1 MLLNHTR
8 GPVDTRVMPED
19 NNHHASDDARGR
31 PDPAAA
37 PAQLDRLAVLVHE
50 LNNLL
55 DGCLRCL
62 ASARTKAGR
71 GGADP
76 DTDHLL
82 ETVQAGLMQM
92 AGLVHGA
99 TQSSGVPIG
108 SSMLE
113 PAHRRTL
120 GETIAH
126 AREVALASVGDDSI
140 RIQVICEEGLSDLPA
155 GPLYSA
161 VLNGLINA
169 VEAVRSSPRE
179 GVSLIELTASTVGG
193 VLDLRVIDPG
203 PGLEIDPDR
212 ALEPRVSTKGPG
224 RGLGLAVSREL
235 IEREGGS
242 IELRDRGGHQR
253 GVELRISVPI
263 PADRGS
269 VWIGQSGG
277 SDD

>member
-1 MLLNHTR
+1 MLLNHT
-8 GPVDTRVMPED
+8 PASVDIRVMPED
-19 NNHHASDDARGR
+19 NNPHASDDARGR
-31 PDPAAA
+31 PEPGPDHAE
-37 PAQLDRLAVLVHE
+37 LDRLAVLVHE

-62 ASARTKAGR
+62 ASARTKSVR

-76 DTDHLL
+76 DTEHLL
-82 ETVQAGLMQM
+82 ETVHAGLMQM
-92 AGLVHGA
+92 AGLVRGA
-99 TQSSGVPIG
+99 TRSTGVPIG
-108 SSMLE
+108 SSVLE

-126 AREVALASVGDDSI
+126 AREVALAAVADDSI
-140 RIQVICEEGLSDLPA
+140 RIQVICEEGLGELPA

-179 GVSLIELTASTVGG
+179 GVSLIELTASTAGG
-193 VLDLRVIDPG
+193 VLDLRIIDPG
-203 PGLEIDPDR
+203 PGLGIDPDR

-242 IELRDRGGHQR
+242 IGLRDRGGHQR

-269 VWIGQSGG
+269 VWIGSSGA
-277 SDD
+277 SDE